1 MPTKGSVILSE
12 AKDPMRACGAC
23 GNARHSRDADDL
35 AANLLKNHE

>member
-12 AKDPMRACGAC
+12 AKDPMHARSTSGK
-23 GNARHSRDADDL
+23 ARHSRDADDV